1 MINNILIFVC
11 SLLLIII
18 NNIGYANNAKKDYCK
33 SVYNACIKDTGLPA
47 DQVLMGLR
55 GICQDQQTLCKQV
68 TAKFKLCVKDYGLK
82 ACNKIYN
89 RN

>member
-1 MINNILIFVC
+1 MIKNILIFVC
-11 SLLLIII
+11 SLLIII
-18 NNIGYANNAKKDYCK
+18 NVSYAKKDYCK

-55 GICQDQQTLCKQV
+55 SICQDQQTLCKQV
-68 TAKFKLCVKDYGLK
+68 GAKFKLCVKDYGLK